1 MNGVLKYTFKDIT
14 VADIYDSA
22 LVLFVVG
29 QYNIFNN
36 IAIDE
41 VKDRC
46 KPKQIAQFDRSLLAD
61 FDFSED
67 ELQGVTVSNVVDF
80 NTFTSVINSVSM
92 SGKWYAS
99 IDYSFATQKQ
109 KNWINNY
116 LKEPSENGRLVVYCS
131 EYKDYRLLLRNKIII
146 NSQNIHLIQLGF
158 PNKNTLESIVYALF
172 NKRGV
177 SIEQRAVELFVMR
190 MSNSYDDYAEIV
202 EKIIVESV
210 PSDDSTEKASGWRYT
225 VTYDDAFRAMKG
237 IENFV
242 LDDFIDRLLVPMT
255 SDKITGRNKIYKM
268 LGALLEEMGPMELV
282 KKLKFKIDDYI
293 EFRMAINKGIIPIM
307 VRFSVPEAKEALGEK
322 SKITKY
328 SDYTFRKM
336 AQISSNTSLK
346 DWVYMRMILSNIPNK
361 FDSTSYEKAL
371 YALINRSAFNTSRLN
386 NDIGVE
392 NILYKE
398 LNELDNIEFKDMQE
412 INI

>member
-1 MNGVLKYTFKDIT
+1 MKYTFKDIT
-14 VADIYDSA
+14 VPEIYDSA

-46 KPKQIAQFDRSLLAD
+46 KPKQMAHIDKSLLAD
-61 FDFSED
+61 FDFSDD
-67 ELQGVTVSNVVDF
+67 ELQGVTVSNIVDF

-92 SGKWYAS
+92 SGKWYTS
-99 IDYSFATQKQ
+99 IDYSFASQKQ
-109 KNWINNY
+109 KTWINNY
-116 LKEPSENGRLVVYCS
+116 LKEPSENGRLVVYCT
-131 EYKDYRLLLRNKIII
+131 EYKDYKLLLRNKTII

-172 NKRGV
+172 NKRGL

-190 MSNSYDDYAEIV
+190 MSNSYDDYSEIV

-210 PSDDSTEKASGWRYT
+210 PKDDSGEKAPGWRYT
-225 VTYDDAFRAMKG
+225 VTYDDTFRAMKG

-242 LDDFIDRLLVPMT
+242 LDDFIDRLLIPLT
-255 SDKITGRNKIYKM
+255 SDKVTGRNKIYKM

-307 VRFSVPEAKEALGEK
+307 VRFSVPEAKERLGETC
-322 SKITKY
+322 KITRY

-336 AQISSNTSLK
+336 AHIAANTSLK
-346 DWVYMRMILSNIPNK
+346 DWSYMKMILSNIPNK
-361 FDSTSYEKAL
+361 YDQTSYEKAL
-371 YALINRSAFNTSRLN
+371 YALINRSVFNSSRLN
-386 NDIGVE
+386 NNIGVE

-398 LNELDNIEFKDMQE
+398 IDELNKIEFKDIDE
-412 INI
+412 IVV